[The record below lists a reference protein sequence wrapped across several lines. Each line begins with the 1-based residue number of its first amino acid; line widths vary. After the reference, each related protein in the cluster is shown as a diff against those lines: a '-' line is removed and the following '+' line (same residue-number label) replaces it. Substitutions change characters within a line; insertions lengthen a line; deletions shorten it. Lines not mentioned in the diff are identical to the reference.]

1 MQLSPKQTL
10 FLIFLFH
17 FWILHQILNVLKKKV
32 IVIANVF
39 LKLQTVEV
47 FVRKLSK
54 EHRFRTGFG
63 IQHVKPSQMVA
74 KSRWECFYHVFST
87 FLANLIWKMSPL
99 VLGEILEVFLNI
111 LTADGKYRVQGCGNM
126 QLPIQMQL
134 SEKQKIFSEI
144 FIPFLESTSNFKHF
158 EKKMIIIANAF
169 PKLQTV
175 NILVRPLSKK
185 RRFRTRFDNQH
196 VKRP

>member
-1 MQLSPKQTL
+1 
-10 FLIFLFH
+10 
-17 FWILHQILNVLKKKV
+17 
-32 IVIANVF
+32 
-39 LKLQTVEV
+39 
-47 FVRKLSK
+47 
-54 EHRFRTGFG
+54 
-63 IQHVKPSQMVA
+63 
-74 KSRWECFYHVFST
+74 
-87 FLANLIWKMSPL
+87 MSPL
-99 VLGEILEVFLNI
+99 VLGEILGVFLNT

-175 NILVRPLSKK
+175 NILVRPLPKK

>member
-1 MQLSPKQTL
+1 
-10 FLIFLFH
+10 
-17 FWILHQILNVLKKKV
+17 
-32 IVIANVF
+32 
-39 LKLQTVEV
+39 
-47 FVRKLSK
+47 
-54 EHRFRTGFG
+54 
-63 IQHVKPSQMVA
+63 
-74 KSRWECFYHVFST
+74 
-87 FLANLIWKMSPL
+87 MSPL
-99 VLGEILEVFLNI
+99 VLGEILGVFLKT

>member
-1 MQLSPKQTL
+1 
-10 FLIFLFH
+10 
-17 FWILHQILNVLKKKV
+17 
-32 IVIANVF
+32 
-39 LKLQTVEV
+39 
-47 FVRKLSK
+47 
-54 EHRFRTGFG
+54 
-63 IQHVKPSQMVA
+63 
-74 KSRWECFYHVFST
+74 
-87 FLANLIWKMSPL
+87 MSPL
-99 VLGEILEVFLNI
+99 VLGEILEVLLNI

>member
-1 MQLSPKQTL
+1 
-10 FLIFLFH
+10 
-17 FWILHQILNVLKKKV
+17 
-32 IVIANVF
+32 
-39 LKLQTVEV
+39 
-47 FVRKLSK
+47 
-54 EHRFRTGFG
+54 
-63 IQHVKPSQMVA
+63 
-74 KSRWECFYHVFST
+74 
-87 FLANLIWKMSPL
+87 MSPL

-111 LTADGKYRVQGCGNM
+111 LTADGKCRVQGCGNM

>member
-1 MQLSPKQTL
+1 
-10 FLIFLFH
+10 
-17 FWILHQILNVLKKKV
+17 
-32 IVIANVF
+32 
-39 LKLQTVEV
+39 
-47 FVRKLSK
+47 
-54 EHRFRTGFG
+54 
-63 IQHVKPSQMVA
+63 
-74 KSRWECFYHVFST
+74 
-87 FLANLIWKMSPL
+87 MSPL

-111 LTADGKYRVQGCGNM
+111 LTADGKYRGQGCGNM

>member
-1 MQLSPKQTL
+1 
-10 FLIFLFH
+10 
-17 FWILHQILNVLKKKV
+17 
-32 IVIANVF
+32 
-39 LKLQTVEV
+39 
-47 FVRKLSK
+47 
-54 EHRFRTGFG
+54 
-63 IQHVKPSQMVA
+63 
-74 KSRWECFYHVFST
+74 
-87 FLANLIWKMSPL
+87 MSPL
-99 VLGEILEVFLNI
+99 VLGEILEVLLNI

-126 QLPIQMQL
+126 QLPIQKIF
-134 SEKQKIFSEI
+134 SIYSIQKIFSEI

>member
-1 MQLSPKQTL
+1 
-10 FLIFLFH
+10 
-17 FWILHQILNVLKKKV
+17 
-32 IVIANVF
+32 
-39 LKLQTVEV
+39 
-47 FVRKLSK
+47 
-54 EHRFRTGFG
+54 
-63 IQHVKPSQMVA
+63 
-74 KSRWECFYHVFST
+74 
-87 FLANLIWKMSPL
+87 MSPL

-169 PKLQTV
+169 PRLQTV

>member
-1 MQLSPKQTL
+1 
-10 FLIFLFH
+10 
-17 FWILHQILNVLKKKV
+17 
-32 IVIANVF
+32 
-39 LKLQTVEV
+39 
-47 FVRKLSK
+47 
-54 EHRFRTGFG
+54 
-63 IQHVKPSQMVA
+63 
-74 KSRWECFYHVFST
+74 
-87 FLANLIWKMSPL
+87 MSPL

-111 LTADGKYRVQGCGNM
+111 LTADGKYRVQCCGNM